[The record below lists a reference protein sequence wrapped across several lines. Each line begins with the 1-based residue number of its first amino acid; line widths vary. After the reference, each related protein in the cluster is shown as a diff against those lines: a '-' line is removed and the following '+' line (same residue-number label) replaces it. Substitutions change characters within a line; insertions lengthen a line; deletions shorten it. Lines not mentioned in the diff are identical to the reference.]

1 MHYHQICNNNNNK
14 YHYYIYNLFDKDLN
28 ETFIQLSDT
37 QAHCIF
43 DNDDG
48 NAINNYNL
56 GDYGDYYKMRKMMI
70 IIITISN
77 NKQNEK
83 IGSGDNANEHVI
95 KVVSLV
101 FIILTTTTV
110 IT

>member
-1 MHYHQICNNNNNK
+1 MV
-14 YHYYIYNLFDKDLN
+14 
-28 ETFIQLSDT
+28 
-37 QAHCIF
+37 
-43 DNDDG
+43 
-48 NAINNYNL
+48 
-56 GDYGDYYKMRKMMI
+56 

-77 NKQNEK
+77 NEQNEK